1 MWTQHQIYWAV
12 LGVNLPLDDQNNNIL
27 EVATQKKNNRTKE

>member
-1 MWTQHQIYWAV
+1 MWTQHQIYWVV
-12 LGVNLPLDDQNNNIL
+12 LGVSLPPDDQNNNIL